1 MEIRN
6 LMTFL
11 RVAEL
16 QNFTRAAEQLGYS
29 QSTVT
34 VQIQQ
39 LEQELNVKLFERIG
53 KKISVTEKGWEVFQY
68 AKEIRNLV
76 EKMTYMSTEQNNIK
90 GQLCIGVIESLIC
103 ADMPKILSE
112 YHRKYPEVE
121 LIVKTNY
128 VDELIEMMVHNE
140 VDFIFIIDELLYH
153 KEWIKSYMKKEEISF
168 FTQYE
173 NCFAQMD
180 NVSIQEILKQP
191 FILTEKGISYRKAL
205 DEYVQK
211 NNIDFKPF
219 LEIGDTK
226 IIVELLKKGEG
237 ISFLPDMVV
246 TEEIKNKTIK
256 KINVQNWNVVMWK
269 QVIYHK
275 NKYLTPQMSAFIKM
289 FVEMQQNK

>member
-76 EKMTYMSTEQNNIK
+76 EKVTYMSTEQNNIK

-128 VDELIEMMVHNE
+128 VDELIEMMIHNE

>member
-128 VDELIEMMVHNE
+128 VDELIEMMIHNE